1 MKNKFESGTF
11 SNTVHGTFQFSFAII
26 CSKHGSLKKFGYN
39 WSATGKETNSS
50 LDAFAGQIIFDFL
63 LTIFSP
69 HSNTKFIV
77 L

>member
-26 CSKHGSLKKFGYN
+26 GSKHGSLKQFGYN

-69 HSNTKFIV
+69 HSTTKFIV